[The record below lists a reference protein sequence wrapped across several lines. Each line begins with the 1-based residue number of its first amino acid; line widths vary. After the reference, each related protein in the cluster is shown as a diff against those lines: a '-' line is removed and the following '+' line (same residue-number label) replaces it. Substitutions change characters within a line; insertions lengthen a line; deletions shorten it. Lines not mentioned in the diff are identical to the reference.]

1 MFQKFGKTIKLFL
14 LDADPDG
21 RMICELSNWT
31 GKAYRIPRGKVKDC
45 TDREELK
52 STAVYL
58 LFGKA
63 ESSTSKPKVYIGE
76 AENAYSRLVQHVSEK
91 EFWNESVVFIS
102 KDENLNKAHI
112 KYLESRLYE
121 IAHSAS
127 RYGIQNGNTPT
138 KASISEA
145 DQAEMEEFIEYIK
158 MLINTMGFKVFEPI
172 IKEDEA
178 NIESEELFI
187 KAARGA
193 NAIGKRVSDGFVV
206 LKDSEIAVGT
216 VPSFPK
222 GFKTLR
228 GELLENNLVKEHNG
242 KLKFDSDYL
251 FSSPSAAAAVIM
263 GRSANGLIEW
273 KDKSGRNLKS
283 IEAHEIQK
291 ANKANATDEKSRVA
305 DSRRCAHKGLNN
317 RIVSSW

>member
-1 MFQKFGKTIKLFL
+1 MFKKYGKTIKLFL
-14 LDADPDG
+14 MDADPDG

-45 TDREELK
+45 SDRDELK

-63 ESSTSKPKVYIGE
+63 ESSTAKPKVYIGE
-76 AENAYSRLVQHVSEK
+76 AENAYGRLVQHISEK

-121 IAHSAS
+121 IAITANRHDV
-127 RYGIQNGNTPT
+127 QNGNTPT
-138 KASISEA
+138 KSSISEA
-145 DQAEMEEFIEYIK
+145 DQAEMEEFIEYLK

-172 IKEDEA
+172 VKESTV
-178 NIESEELFI
+178 NNLQLEELFI

-193 NAIGKRVSDGFVV
+193 NAVGKRVSDGFVV
-206 LKDSEIAVGT
+206 FKDSEIAIDT
-216 VPSFPK
+216 VPSYPK
-222 GFKTLR
+222 GFNTLR
-228 GELLENNLVKEHNG
+228 DELIESGLITQSEDKM
-242 KLKFDSDYL
+242 KFSSDYL
-251 FSSPSAAAAVIM
+251 FSSPSAGAAVVM
-263 GRSANGLIEW
+263 GRNANGLMEW
-273 KDKSGRNLKS
+273 KDKTGKDLKS

-291 ANKANATDEKSRVA
+291 ANQANSRAKINPRPWNWEKS
-305 DSRRCAHKGLNN
+305 HEIG
-317 RIVSSW
+317 

>member
-1 MFQKFGKTIKLFL
+1 MFSKKYGKTIKLFL
-14 LDADPDG
+14 MDADPDG

-45 TDREELK
+45 SDREELK
-52 STAVYL
+52 GTAVYV

-63 ESSTSKPKVYIGE
+63 ESPTSRPKAYIGE
-76 AENAYSRLVQHVSEK
+76 AENAYARLVQHISEK

-121 IAHSAS
+121 IASNAN
-127 RYGIQNGNTPT
+127 RYDLQNGNTPT
-138 KASISEA
+138 KSSISEA

-158 MLINTMGFKVFEPI
+158 MLINTMGFKVFEPL
-172 IKEDEA
+172 IKSGVKGSTSED
-178 NIESEELFI
+178 SLYI

-193 NAIGKRVSDGFVV
+193 DGRGKRTTDGFVV
-206 LKDSEIAVGT
+206 FKDSEIASST

-222 GFKTLR
+222 GFNALR
-228 GELLENNLVKEHNG
+228 DELFENEIIKDVGSKMI
-242 KLKFDSDYL
+242 FQSDYL
-251 FSSPSAAAAVIM
+251 FSSPSAAAAVLM

-273 KDKSGRNLKS
+273 KDSIGRNLKS
-283 IEAHEIQK
+283 IEEQEI
-291 ANKANATDEKSRVA
+291 TE
-305 DSRRCAHKGLNN
+305 GLQ
-317 RIVSSW
+317 SSE